1 MPAVYTPG
9 LRVSPHTGLR
19 YRRSLPIPGDVRV
32 KVGQRVQATDTVA
45 ETQMPGDVFPLNLA
59 NLLGVASSEVA
70 RCMLVKQGETIAVG
84 QPIARNKGLF
94 GMFPKEV
101 NSPAAGTI
109 EAVSSVTG
117 QVILRG
123 PARPLRVA
131 AYLAGVVAEVLPH
144 EGVIVEGEGTLVQGI
159 FGIGPE
165 AYGPL
170 QPICARPNELL
181 EATLLK
187 PAHRGAIV
195 IGGGR
200 VTASALAAAVALQVS
215 AIVTGGI
222 DDADLRDFLGYDL
235 GVAVTGSEKV
245 GLTLIIT
252 EGFGDIAMADRTF
265 KLLTS
270 RAGQQAACNGA
281 TQIRAGVIRPEV
293 IVPKASTG
301 GAHEAIGSGPVAG
314 VLAVGAP
321 IRVIR
326 DPYFG
331 LLGTVADL
339 PAEPQWLD
347 SGARARV
354 ANVKLADG
362 RSIMAPRANLELVEE

>member
-19 YRRSLPIPGDVRV
+19 YRRSLPIPGRV
-32 KVGQRVQATDTVA
+32 CVQVGQRVQATDTVA
-45 ETQMPGDVFPLNLA
+45 ETQMPGDVLPLNLA
-59 NLLGVASSEVA
+59 NMLGVSPSDVP
-70 RCMLVKQGETIAVG
+70 RCMLVKQGDAVTTGQLLARSET
-84 QPIARNKGLF
+84 LF
-94 GMFPKEV
+94 GLLVKDAHA
-101 NSPAAGTI
+101 PAAGTI
-109 EAVSSVTG
+109 ETVSAVTG

-131 AYLAGVVAEVLPH
+131 AYTSGVVAEVLPG
-144 EGVIVEGEGTLVQGI
+144 EGAIVEGEGTLVQGI

-170 QPICARPNELL
+170 WPVCKSAGE
-181 EATLLK
+181 TLDAERLD
-187 PAHRGAIV
+187 ASCRGAIV
-195 IGGGR
+195 VGAGR
-200 VTASALAAAVALQVS
+200 VTAAALAAGVERQVA

-252 EGFGDIAMADRTF
+252 EGFGDIAMAERTF
-265 KLLTS
+265 RLLVS
-270 RAGQQAACNGA
+270 RAGQAAACNGA

-293 IVPKASTG
+293 IVPRAVAAGPAQTG
-301 GAHEAIGSGPVAG
+301 SETSSGG
-314 VLAVGAP
+314 VLELGAP

-331 LLGTVADL
+331 LLGTVAGL
-339 PAEPQWLD
+339 PPEPQWLA
-347 SGARARV
+347 SGAKARV
-354 ANVKLADG
+354 AEVKLADG
-362 RSIMAPRANLELVEE
+362 RSILVPRANLELVEE

>member
-9 LRVSPHTGLR
+9 LRVSPLTGLR
-19 YRRSLPIPGDVRV
+19 YRRSLPIPGEVRV

-59 NLLGVASSEVA
+59 NLLAVSSSDVA
-70 RCMLVKQGETIAVG
+70 RCMLVSQGQAIEAG
-84 QPIARNKGLF
+84 QLIARSQGLF
-94 GMFPKEV
+94 GLFPKEV
-101 NSPAAGTI
+101 SSPADGTV
-109 EAVSSVTG
+109 EAISSVTG

-131 AYLAGVVAEVLPH
+131 AYLTGVVAEVLPQ

-170 QPICARPNELL
+170 RPVCRTPHELL
-181 EATLLK
+181 DAPMLGPECG
-187 PAHRGAIV
+187 GAIV

-200 VTASALAAAVALQVS
+200 VTAAALGAAIELKVA

-270 RAGQQAACNGA
+270 RAGQPAACNGA

-293 IVPKASTG
+293 IVPKNAASG
-301 GAHEAIGSGPVAG
+301 GEAIGSGPVAG
-314 VLAVGAP
+314 VLAVGAA

-331 LLGTVADL
+331 LLGTVANL

-347 SGARARV
+347 SGAKARV
-354 ANVKLADG
+354 AQVKLAEG
-362 RSIMAPRANLELVEE
+362 RTIIVPRANLELVEE

>member
-32 KVGQRVQATDTVA
+32 RAGQRVQATDTVA

-59 NLLGVASSEVA
+59 NLLGVTSSDVA
-70 RCMLVKQGETIAVG
+70 RCMLVKQGQTIEVG
-84 QPIARNKGLF
+84 QPIARSKGLF

-101 NSPAAGTI
+101 NSPAAGTV
-109 EAVSSVTG
+109 EAISSVTG

-131 AYLAGVVAEVLPH
+131 AYLTGVVAEVLPR
-144 EGVIVEGEGTLVQGI
+144 EGVIVEGEGALVQGI

-170 QPICARPNELL
+170 RPVCTQPHELL
-181 EATLLK
+181 DAPLLR
-187 PAHRGAIV
+187 PEHRGAIV

-200 VTASALAAAVALQVS
+200 VTASALAAAVELQVS

-265 KLLTS
+265 KLLAT
-270 RAGQQAACNGA
+270 RAGELAACNGA

-293 IVPKASTG
+293 IVPTIAAPGSS
-301 GAHEAIGSGPVAG
+301 EAIGSGPVAG
-314 VLAVGAP
+314 VLAVGAA

-331 LLGTVADL
+331 LLGTVANL

-347 SGARARV
+347 SGAKARV
-354 ANVKLADG
+354 AQVKLADG
-362 RSIMAPRANLELVEE
+362 RTIMAPRANLELVEE